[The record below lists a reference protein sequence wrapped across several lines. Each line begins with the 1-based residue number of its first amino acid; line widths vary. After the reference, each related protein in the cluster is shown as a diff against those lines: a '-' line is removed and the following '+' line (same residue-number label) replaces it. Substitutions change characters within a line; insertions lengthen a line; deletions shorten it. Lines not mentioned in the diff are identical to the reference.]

1 MSIWW
6 VTVSA
11 ANKAKGS
18 KWEADI
24 ENYANEE
31 GLKARRLPRAGAK
44 DIGDVAIE
52 LRNGQVLVVEAKNV
66 KAANMAEFLRQADVE
81 SQNYEDKYGVVSY
94 PLVIVKARNQHT
106 RKARVTMEFGELVN
120 LLHGLGLS

>member
-1 MSIWW
+1 MS
-6 VTVSA
+6 S

-31 GLKARRLPRAGAK
+31 GLKARRLPRAVAK

-52 LRNGQVLVVEAKNV
+52 LRNGHVLVVEAKNV
-66 KAANMAEFLRQADVE
+66 KAANMAEFLRQASVE
-81 SQNYEDKYGVVSY
+81 SHNYEDKYGVVGY
-94 PLVIVKARNQHT
+94 PLVVVKARNQHT
-106 RKARVTMEFGELVN
+106 RKARVTMELEELVN
-120 LLHGLGLS
+120 MLHGLGLS

>member
-1 MSIWW
+1 M
-6 VTVSA
+6 SA

-81 SQNYEDKYGVVSY
+81 SNNYEDKYGVVCY

-106 RKARVTMEFGELVN
+106 RKARVTMELEALVN
-120 LLHGLGLS
+120 MLHGLELS